1 VTVVTLLVSPEQAEH
16 LALAATEGKIQL
28 ALRNPLDQTS
38 PDTKGVKAAGMLGL
52 TGVRTAPRMVSSGS
66 TSSRPRAAVR
76 PSADSGVPAPAALP
90 TVEVIR
96 GDKRA
101 TEVIR

>member
-1 VTVVTLLVSPEQAEH
+1 VT
-16 LALAATEGKIQL
+16 
-28 ALRNPLDQTS
+28 QTV
-38 PDTKGVKAAGMLGL
+38 PN
-52 TGVRTAPRMVSSGS
+52 APS
-66 TSSRPRAAVR
+66 
-76 PSADSGVPAPAALP
+76 LP

>member
-1 VTVVTLLVSPEQAEH
+1 VP
-16 LALAATEGKIQL
+16 
-28 ALRNPLDQTS
+28 N
-38 PDTKGVKAAGMLGL
+38 
-52 TGVRTAPRMVSSGS
+52 APS
-66 TSSRPRAAVR
+66 
-76 PSADSGVPAPAALP
+76 LP